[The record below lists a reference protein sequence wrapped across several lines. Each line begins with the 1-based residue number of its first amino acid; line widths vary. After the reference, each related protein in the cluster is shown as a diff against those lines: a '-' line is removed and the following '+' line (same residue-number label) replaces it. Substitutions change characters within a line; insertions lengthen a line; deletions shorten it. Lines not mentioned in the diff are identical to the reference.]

1 MRCGFLTDR
10 SRLRSAD
17 RRFDRSPIG
26 TAPCEDVR
34 RRPSKSC
41 IEGITPGHR
50 CKSKIQSTAMNRLK
64 RHPKQTLQ
72 SLLSSALRSEDKELD
87 QILCALEEISAM
99 AESNAPDAD
108 AVRDALRRVA
118 GCAVKQALL
127 DRELRVLAITDDLTG
142 LYNRRGFWASGTH
155 QLKVAHRNAQDLL
168 LFFCDVDDLKK
179 TNDTYGHPAGDRALV
194 HVARALDLTFRES
207 DLLARFGGDEFAVL
221 ASETGQNREVI
232 LSRLKENLEKT
243 SVSES
248 PGAPSLSVG
257 VARFDPKCPVSLGEL
272 VSRADRAMYED

>member
-1 MRCGFLTDR
+1 MHQKLQN
-10 SRLRSAD
+10 A
-17 RRFDRSPIG
+17 
-26 TAPCEDVR
+26 
-34 RRPSKSC
+34 
-41 IEGITPGHR
+41 
-50 CKSKIQSTAMNRLK
+50 AMNRLK
-64 RHPKQTLQ
+64 RHPEETLQ

-87 QILCALEEISAM
+87 QILRALEEISAM

-127 DRELRVLAITDDLTG
+127 DREFRVLAITDDLTG
-142 LYNRRGFWASGTH
+142 LYNRRGFWASATH

-179 TNDTYGHPAGDRALV
+179 TNDTYGHPAGDQALV
-194 HVARALDLTFRES
+194 YVAGALDLTFRES
-207 DLLARFGGDEFAVL
+207 DLLARLGGDEFVVL
-221 ASETGQNREVI
+221 ASETGQNQELI

-243 SVSES
+243 SVGES

-272 VSRADRAMYED
+272 VSRADRAMYEDKVRRRKS